1 MRARFECGSM
11 GTAVGTAMGTAM
23 GTGHGYGHGHRLRAA
38 STRPPCIPALA
49 HAGMSRASMHSG
61 YSHHGAT

>member
-1 MRARFECGSM
+1 MRARLECGSM
-11 GTAVGTAMGTAM
+11 GTAVGTGM
-23 GTGHGYGHGHRLRAA
+23 GTGMGTGCGLRAA
-38 STRPPCIPALA
+38 STRPPYTPALA

>member
-1 MRARFECGSM
+1 MRARLECGST
-11 GTAVGTAMGTAM
+11 GTAVGTAMGTGMGKGM
-23 GTGHGYGHGHRLRAA
+23 GTGMGCGLRAA
-38 STRPPCIPALA
+38 STRPPCTPALA